1 MGDLPRTT
9 VELYGNC
16 LHRYTIQNA
25 IHDNAVLGFQVE
37 HNGPKNIED
46 ETDSNAYDNEAHMLK
61 VLDII
66 LNKSFYKLGF
76 QNGKGQTYEG
86 MLTTSSI
93 QIAQKYYDLLTKV
106 KNGETSL
113 TD

>member
-46 ETDSNAYDNEAHMLK
+46 ETDCNAYDNEAHLLK
-61 VLDII
+61 VLVFI
-66 LNKSFYKLGF
+66 LN
-76 QNGKGQTYEG
+76 
-86 MLTTSSI
+86 
-93 QIAQKYYDLLTKV
+93 
-106 KNGETSL
+106 
-113 TD
+113 